1 MIEQKL
7 KIAANKLP
15 APQSIFEDVIQRAA
29 QDTKRPYLRKRIS
42 DWIMRKLRFLCVI
55 SLLLLCGCSNEV
67 EYENISFD
75 GVPALPI
82 EEVTD
87 IPAFELNYNGAIVA
101 ASNFYADENG
111 LIVLHPETNIL
122 YYEDYNSGECYP
134 LCAKTNCTHDTE
146 NCGGYITGS
155 NLYYDGTWVYYL
167 SGMDISCWRQRT
179 DGSDRERVF
188 SLNANEQKLGAIHT
202 PIYHNGKVYFSSIM
216 TELEQETGEWVS
228 RERIIIGDLS
238 TGEIKPVPIEFGGN
252 RGGST
257 LNLLGL
263 YDSTLVVKQDVVV
276 SSTMSNEVYHS
287 TFFTIDLNN
296 WELMILLQQD
306 WNSSDEDDVTIS
318 YKPQAIP
325 QGLMIINILDT
336 DSRIHISDSFGETVA
351 IWHGDRLLI
360 DLDAMQGYV
369 FNNSDNLNATDENVA
384 DGNFI
389 YYRWNEAHSAV
400 IKTVRNLT
408 TGEEFQYADLK
419 RLSLMRNQ
427 SADSDYF
434 LIYMYGEEGARFS
447 RIKKSD
453 FWYGTDSFIRL
464 SDWII
469 LAG

>member
-155 NLYYDGTWVYYL
+155 NLY
-167 SGMDISCWRQRT
+167 
-179 DGSDRERVF
+179 
-188 SLNANEQKLGAIHT
+188 
-202 PIYHNGKVYFSSIM
+202 P
-216 TELEQETGEWVS
+216 
-228 RERIIIGDLS
+228 
-238 TGEIKPVPIEFGGN
+238 
-252 RGGST
+252 
-257 LNLLGL
+257 
-263 YDSTLVVKQDVVV
+263 
-276 SSTMSNEVYHS
+276 
-287 TFFTIDLNN
+287 
-296 WELMILLQQD
+296 
-306 WNSSDEDDVTIS
+306 
-318 YKPQAIP
+318 
-325 QGLMIINILDT
+325 
-336 DSRIHISDSFGETVA
+336 
-351 IWHGDRLLI
+351 RLL
-360 DLDAMQGYV
+360 
-369 FNNSDNLNATDENVA
+369 
-384 DGNFI
+384 
-389 YYRWNEAHSAV
+389 
-400 IKTVRNLT
+400 
-408 TGEEFQYADLK
+408 
-419 RLSLMRNQ
+419 
-427 SADSDYF
+427 DSSK
-434 LIYMYGEEGARFS
+434 EV
-447 RIKKSD
+447 
-453 FWYGTDSFIRL
+453 
-464 SDWII
+464 
-469 LAG
+469 